1 MNEKTIERHLET
13 KLPIT
18 VESFRYLFDDWNEKQ
33 RIEVIKALI
42 WTNPDNQGMLELVRK
57 TLNNPKFEDTID

>member
-1 MNEKTIERHLET
+1 MDEKTVERHLET

-18 VESFRYLFDDWNEKQ
+18 VESFRSLFDDWNEKQ
-33 RIEVIKALI
+33 RLEVIKALI

-57 TLNNPKFEDTID
+57 TLNDPKFEETID